1 MTVKVF
7 VGWDVGGWHCD
18 RNRESRDALVVLQ
31 LNSESKPVL
40 IGKAWRGSLRPVLA
54 AHRGTALMGEMLR
67 LCDVDI
73 TETAEIMIAID
84 APLGWPSSMLSLA
97 NGGGIAEVSDKDDG
111 NVYTRRA
118 TELGLIRQGF
128 SPLSSVR
135 DMIGSQSTK
144 AIHFLRAARLASQP
158 DAVWSDGRVSA
169 IESYP
174 AVALKSAQCAS
185 LHEPLFQN
193 LLAQQT
199 ITKPALPDVRDA
211 LACAVV
217 AYLAAEQPDSVI
229 KPPAGYPALEGW
241 IIVPTSIC
249 VAS

>member
-144 AIHFLRAARLASQP
+144 AIHFLRAG
-158 DAVWSDGRVSA
+158 DGR
-169 IESYP
+169 
-174 AVALKSAQCAS
+174 
-185 LHEPLFQN
+185 
-193 LLAQQT
+193 
-199 ITKPALPDVRDA
+199 
-211 LACAVV
+211 
-217 AYLAAEQPDSVI
+217 
-229 KPPAGYPALEGW
+229 
-241 IIVPTSIC
+241 
-249 VAS
+249 